1 MKVAAAPDVHL
12 TYCTNIHAGESWP
25 ELRAILLD
33 RVVAVKRL
41 VAPDRAFGVGLRV
54 SARAADELEQPSA
67 REDLQRILAE
77 HDLYVFTINGFPY
90 GSFHATRVKE
100 AVYRPDWL
108 ESPRA
113 SYSETLARLL
123 AALLPDGVD
132 GSVSTVPIAYAPR
145 MHGAPDDELAAD
157 ALLTHAAFLCRLHDT
172 TGRTIGLA
180 LEPEPACRLETG
192 DDAVEF
198 FERTV
203 FRRER
208 VTRYA
213 TLTGLA
219 GAAAEESLRRH
230 LGVCLDTCHAA
241 VEFEDTDRSIDR
253 LGAAGI
259 RILKIQLSAG
269 LSVRPATRDRVAA
282 LASFADDVYLHQVV
296 IREGS
301 ATSRF
306 VDLPDALD
314 RTRSGE
320 DAEWR
325 VHFHV
330 PLFLAELGP
339 FRSTQEVVA
348 GVLDRQRARAISPHL
363 EVETYTWDV
372 LPQAYRRHDIVD
384 AIAREIAWVRARL
397 NE

>member
-1 MKVAAAPDVHL
+1 V
-12 TYCTNIHAGESWP
+12 
-25 ELRAILLD
+25 
-33 RVVAVKRL
+33 
-41 VAPDRAFGVGLRV
+41 
-54 SARAADELEQPSA
+54 
-67 REDLQRILAE
+67 
-77 HDLYVFTINGFPY
+77 
-90 GSFHATRVKE
+90 
-100 AVYRPDWL
+100 
-108 ESPRA
+108 
-113 SYSETLARLL
+113 ARLL

-145 MHGAPDDELAAD
+145 ASGASDDDRAAD
-157 ALLTHAAFLCRLHDT
+157 ALVTHAAFLRKLHDT
-172 TGRTIGLA
+172 TGHTIGLG
-180 LEPEPACRLETG
+180 LEPEPACRLETA
-192 DDAVEF
+192 DDAVAF
-198 FERTV
+198 FDRMI

-208 VTRYA
+208 ISRYA
-213 TLTGLA
+213 ALTGLA

-253 LGAAGI
+253 LEAAGI

-282 LASFADDVYLHQVV
+282 LAPFADDIYLHQVV
-296 IREGS
+296 IRDGA

-314 RTRSGE
+314 RAHTGE

-325 VHFHV
+325 IHFHV

-339 FRSTQEVVA
+339 FRSTQQVVA

-372 LPQAYRRHDIVD
+372 LPQVYRSCDIVD
-384 AIAREIAWVRARL
+384 AIAREIGWVRARL
-397 NE
+397 NG